1 MKRRT
6 VLTAGAGIATGL
18 TAPFVS
24 SPARAETV
32 LRAITAV
39 PMATAIAQVFGNYM
53 ERVNARG
60 RGVVR
65 IQYLGG
71 PEVTPSPR
79 QAASLQRGLVD
90 IIHCPGSFYAGEV
103 AEVDALLGANRPIQ
117 EMRANGAMALLDEI
131 WGRKINAKIL
141 GWFDTVVAFHMYTA
155 ERPRPGP
162 NGVDLTGV
170 RMFTTPTFRDFQV
183 ALGATPVAMALGEIR
198 PSMDRGVIQGFGY
211 PNYGL
216 AGLGLEQV
224 AKWRI
229 DPDYYRGNTPAIIN
243 RDAWNRL
250 SAEAKQILT
259 EEALRWEVEAAQF
272 IFGHRDREYAALR
285 AAGMQILTLEGD
297 GARRYREL
305 AFSFPWQRMEQR
317 APDTVQRLRT
327 LVFDEARL
335 AA

>member
-1 MKRRT
+1 MLTRRT
-6 VLTAGAGIATGL
+6 VLATGL
-18 TAPFVS
+18 AAPFLS
-24 SPARAETV
+24 NPARAETV

-39 PMATAIAQVFGNYM
+39 PMATAVAQVFGQYM

-60 RGVVR
+60 RGIVR

-90 IIHCPGSFYAGEV
+90 IVHSPGAFYAGEV
-103 AEVDALLGANRPIQ
+103 PEVDAMLGSNRPIE
-117 EMRANGAMALLDEI
+117 EMRRNGALAFMDEI
-131 WGRKINAKIL
+131 WGRKLNAKIL
-141 GWFDTVVAFHMYTA
+141 GWFDTVVAFHMYFA
-155 ERPRPGP
+155 NRPPPGP
-162 NGVDLTGV
+162 NGVDLTGI
-170 RMFTTPTFRDFQV
+170 RMFTTPTFRDFQA

-216 AGLGLEQV
+216 AGLGLEPV
-224 AKWRI
+224 ARWRL
-229 DPDYYRGNTPAIIN
+229 DPDFYRGNTPAIIN
-243 RDAWNRL
+243 RDVWNRL
-250 SAEAKQILT
+250 PSEAKQILE
-259 EEALRWEVEAAQF
+259 EEAIRWEVDAAQF
-272 IFGHRDREYAALR
+272 ILGHRDREFEALR
-285 AAGMQILTLEGD
+285 AAGMQIMRLEGEA
-297 GARRYREL
+297 ARRYRAL

-317 APDTVQRLRT
+317 APHTVQRLRS